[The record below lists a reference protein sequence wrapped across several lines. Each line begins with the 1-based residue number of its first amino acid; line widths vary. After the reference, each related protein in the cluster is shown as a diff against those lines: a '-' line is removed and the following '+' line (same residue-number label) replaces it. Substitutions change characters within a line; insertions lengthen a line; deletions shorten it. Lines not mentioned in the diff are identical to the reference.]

1 MGFFLQLFGAAHAAH
16 HAGHAVRGVVHL
28 TRGVG
33 HASRLAGH
41 STRLAGH
48 AARHSTRYVSHA
60 RYVGHARHA
69 GHTAVHARHST
80 QAARQSNMCTGHP
93 TRHTTQ
99 VTRHS
104 TSCHIPNHHQHQSRC
119 HSGTTQGSSCP
130 RTHHRLHGGNA
141 GQKSNGDPGI
151 LGEIGKSLPKNF

>member
-1 MGFFLQLFGAAHAAH
+1 MIHGVLSAAFWCCSCCSSCWTCSERSCTFDQRCWTFA
-16 HAGHAVRGVVHL
+16 R
-28 TRGVG
+28 
-33 HASRLAGH
+33 RLAGH

-69 GHTAVHARHST
+69 GHTAVHTRHST

-99 VTRHS
+99 VTRPS
-104 TSCHIPNHHQHQSRC
+104 TSCHTPNQHQHQSRC

-130 RTHHRLHGGNA
+130 RTHHRLH
-141 GQKSNGDPGI
+141 
-151 LGEIGKSLPKNF
+151 EWECWPKV